1 MERLPKLTP
10 VDKSKKRLLYKLK
23 EPSDVREKALL
34 AGVASEA
41 KRLKITQKEAA
52 LKKKGRLNILRI
64 YRRNKKKTEC
74 RTITRDMRFL
84 DKKFK
89 LGETA
94 SIC

>member
-1 MERLPKLTP
+1 MERLPTLTA
-10 VDKSKKRLLYKLK
+10 VNKSKKRLLYKLK
-23 EPSDVREKALL
+23 DPAGVREKALL
-34 AGVASEA
+34 AGVSAEA

-64 YRRNKKKTEC
+64 YRRNKRKTEC